1 MSLKIFIQSSMS
13 LFDKILNINRFF
25 FKSLPYL
32 NRYISKYKK
41 TYLIGF
47 LFILLKNILSIIPIP
62 YIGKAI
68 NEIKDAINHPENN
81 QEDFFQNIIFY
92 GSIIIFAPIFSG
104 IFQFLMRQ
112 TIVVVSR
119 KIEFDLRNEIFKHYE
134 VLSQSF
140 YKKNKTGDL
149 ISRISEDVGQIR
161 MYLGPG
167 IMYTL
172 NLFSII
178 ILVAYQMISIN
189 PEMSLYVLIPLPI
202 LSLLIFLISK
212 TINAKSKLVQQ
223 QLAAISSFVQ
233 DSFSGI
239 RVIKSYHTEEKIIK
253 DYTLET
259 QKYKALNISLAAINA
274 FFFPMIILIIGF
286 SYLFILYAGGKKYA
300 LGEIDDI
307 GTIAEFF
314 MYTSL
319 LIWPFTVT
327 GWVTSVI
334 QRAEAA
340 QKRINDFLQTVP
352 QIQNHN
358 PNPSKIE
365 GVIEFKNVSFT
376 YENTGIQALK
386 GVSFKINKGQTL
398 AILGKTGSGKTT
410 IAELIMRMYDVQSGS
425 IEIDGENIQK
435 INLNDLRSS
444 IGYVPQE
451 AYLFSDSI
459 KNNIGF
465 GLNQSELTDEKVISA
480 AKKAAIH
487 ENISHF
493 QEGYETI
500 LGERGVTLSG
510 GQKQR
515 IAIARALIKNP
526 KIYIFDDSLSAVDT
540 ETEEKILQNLAH
552 STQNTTTIIITH
564 RISSAKN
571 ADYIIVLNNGEII
584 ENGSHKTLI
593 DKKGYYN
600 SLFLQQLST

>member
-1 MSLKIFIQSSMS
+1 MSF
-13 LFDKILNINRFF
+13 FEKILSINRFF
-25 FKSLPYL
+25 LKSLPYL
-32 NRYISKYKK
+32 NQYISKYKGA
-41 TYLIGF
+41 YLIGF
-47 LFILLKNILSIIPIP
+47 LFILLKNILIIIPIP

-68 NEIKDAINHPENN
+68 NEIENALNHPENN
-81 QEDFFQNIIFY
+81 QEDFFQNILLY

-112 TIVVVSR
+112 SIVVASR
-119 KIEFDLRNEIFKHYE
+119 KIEFDLKNEIFKHYE
-134 VLSQSF
+134 SLPQSF

-149 ISRISEDVGQIR
+149 ISRISEDVGQSR

-167 IMYTL
+167 IMYTM

-178 ILVAYQMISIN
+178 ILVTYQMISIN

-212 TINAKSKLVQQ
+212 TINIRSKLVQQ

-259 QKYKALNISLAAINA
+259 KKYKNRSISMAAINA

-286 SYLFILYAGGKKYA
+286 SYLFILYVGGKKYA
-300 LGEIDDI
+300 LGEINDI
-307 GTIAEFF
+307 GTIAQFF

-340 QKRINDFLQTVP
+340 QKRINDFLQTDP

-365 GVIEFKNVSFT
+365 GTIEFKNVSFT
-376 YENTGIQALK
+376 YDNTGIQALK
-386 GVSFKINKGQTL
+386 GISFKINKGQTL

-410 IAELIMRMYDVQSGS
+410 IAELITRMYDIQSGS
-425 IEIDGENIQK
+425 IEIDGEDIKK
-435 INLNDLRSS
+435 INLNDLRNS

-465 GLNQSELTDEKVISA
+465 GLNQSELTDEKIVNA
-480 AKKAAIH
+480 TKKAVIH
-487 ENISHF
+487 DNIIHF
-493 QEGYETI
+493 QDGYDTI

-515 IAIARALIKNP
+515 ISIARALIKTP

-540 ETEEKILQNLAH
+540 ETEEKILQNLTD

-571 ADYIIVLNNGEII
+571 ADYIIVLNDGKII
-584 ENGSHKTLI
+584 ENGTHNALTSKQ
-593 DKKGYYN
+593 GYYN